1 MAAACKTFQYLQM
14 AVHIG
19 ELIQKEVE
27 SKRLTYKEFGA
38 LIHRNEKTI
47 PDIYDRATMS
57 IDLLITISAAL
68 KKDFFNFFYAEE
80 PLKSLRND
88 EVAHL
93 NNQILSKTEHL
104 QKLTEE
110 NKLLQKELA
119 LTRELNVAQKEI
131 ISFAKQQIDDYKGKL
146 KVVSEKVSVKTS
158 EELPE

>member
-1 MAAACKTFQYLQM
+1 MKMAI
-14 AVHIG
+14 HIG

-27 SKRLTYKEFGA
+27 FKRLTYKEFGA

-68 KKDFFNFFYAEE
+68 KKDFLNVYYTEE

-88 EVAHL
+88 VVAQL
-93 NNQILSKTEHL
+93 NIQIQLLAEQL

-110 NKLLQKELA
+110 NKSLQKELV
-119 LTRELNVAQKEI
+119 LTRDLNEAQKDV
-131 ISFAKQQIDDYKGKL
+131 ISFAKAQIEDYKAR
-146 KVVSEKVSVKTS
+146 VK
-158 EELPE
+158 ELTGNANKPAATQ

>member
-1 MAAACKTFQYLQM
+1 MAI
-14 AVHIG
+14 HIG

-68 KKDFFNFFYAEE
+68 KKDFFNFFYTED
-80 PLKSLRND
+80 PLKSLRDD
-88 EVAHL
+88 EVSLL
-93 NNQILSKTEHL
+93 NNQILNYSDKI

-110 NKLLQKELA
+110 NKLLQKELV
-119 LTRELNVAQKEI
+119 LTRELNAAQREI
-131 ISFAKQQIDDYKGKL
+131 ISFAKEQIEDCKGKL
-146 KVVSEKVSVKTS
+146 KAVSEKSDRQN
-158 EELPE
+158 L

>member
-1 MAAACKTFQYLQM
+1 MAI
-14 AVHIG
+14 HIG

-47 PDIYDRATMS
+47 PDIYDRASMS

-68 KKDFFNFFYAEE
+68 KKDFLNFFYTEE

-93 NNQILSKTEHL
+93 NLQIQKNSEQI
-104 QKLTEE
+104 QKLSEE
-110 NKLLQKELA
+110 NKLLQKELT
-119 LTRELNVAQKEI
+119 LTQDLNKAQKEI
-131 ISFAKQQIDDYKGKL
+131 IYFAKEQIEDYKSRLKECLDKMVTKAAEDMAGKTEPIKDN
-146 KVVSEKVSVKTS
+146 KV
-158 EELPE
+158 